1 MIEIINDR
9 LKDIRASKNM
19 NQVDFAN
26 LLGIGQSTLGMMEVG
41 KRKISERHI
50 KTICSICHVSE
61 KWLRTGE
68 GEMYTP
74 DAPADFFD
82 SMRNELKLSDVEEK
96 ILRNYFDL
104 DIKSRKAVVDFI
116 YKIGSSFD
124 KSSTSEE
131 EKWQAKRKALH
142 DQLDAELDAE
152 EKEQSASDS
161 GNIGTGKRA

>member
-1 MIEIINDR
+1 
-9 LKDIRASKNM
+9 M
-19 NQVDFAN
+19 NQADFAN

-68 GEMYTP
+68 GEMKVP
-74 DAPADFFD
+74 DAPSDDIFD
-82 SMRNELKLSDVEEK
+82 SLRDELKLSDVEEK

-104 DIKSRKAVVDFI
+104 DLKSRKAVVDFI
-116 YKIGSSFD
+116 YKIGASIN
-124 KSSTSEE
+124 KSSTTEE

-152 EKEQSASDS
+152 EKGQSASDS
-161 GNIGTGKRA
+161 GNFNTGKRA